1 MQAAHAEGAEDAH
14 ECRNG
19 DVGQADAAKTLARIG
34 ILVVS
39 DRASRGIYEDKSGK
53 AVSDFLGRVIRS
65 NWIVIFKIVPD
76 GAESVAEALI
86 ELADH
91 EGCDLVLTTAA
102 PGPRARPHA
111 GGHPCRHQ
119 PRACGLRR
127 TDAARQPG
135 ASAHRDPV
143 APDRRHPRQDA
154 DRQSAGRPAAIDV
167 CLNAVFPAIPYCL
180 DLIGARPIEVNPDV
194 CVAFRPGA

>member
-1 MQAAHAEGAEDAH
+1 MLMNAGVDLSRQS
-14 ECRNG
+14 
-19 DVGQADAAKTLARIG
+19 DAAKTLARIG

-53 AVSDFLGRVIRS
+53 AVNDFLGRVIRS
-65 NWIVIFKIVPD
+65 NWIAILKIVPD

-86 ELADH
+86 ELADR
-91 EGCDLVLTTAA
+91 EGCDLVLTTGGTGPA
-102 PGPRARPHA
+102 PRDLTPEGTRAVISRELA
-111 GGHPCRHQ
+111 GFGE
-119 PRACGLRR
+119 LMRR
-127 TDAARQPG
+127 VSLEQVPTAILSRQTAGTRGKTLIVNLP
-135 ASAHRDPV
+135 
-143 APDRRHPRQDA
+143 
-154 DRQSAGRPAAIDV
+154 GRPAAIDV

>member
-1 MQAAHAEGAEDAH
+1 MLMNAGADLS
-14 ECRNG
+14 
-19 DVGQADAAKTLARIG
+19 GQSDAAKTLARIG

-53 AVSDFLGRVIRS
+53 AVSDFLSRVIRS
-65 NWIVIFKIVPD
+65 NWIVVFKIVPD
-76 GAESVAEALI
+76 GAESVADALI

-91 EGCDLVLTTAA
+91 EGCDLILTTGGTGPA
-102 PGPRARPHA
+102 PRDLTPEGTRAVISRELA
-111 GGHPCRHQ
+111 GFGE
-119 PRACGLRR
+119 LMRR
-127 TDAARQPG
+127 VSLEQVPTAILSRQTAGTRGKTLIVNLP
-135 ASAHRDPV
+135 
-143 APDRRHPRQDA
+143 
-154 DRQSAGRPAAIDV
+154 GRPAAIDV